1 MSSGEMGYVR
11 VVHGV
16 GVIRFSLEHVR
27 IQTLAEPILHL
38 SSFQVLR
45 SSLFHP
51 PMQMSQPRNIH
62 ERTTP
67 IEMRGR
73 DQIRTDRTNNGWC
86 DAVLIR
92 RGGDN
97 ADVMM
102 AVD

>member
-16 GVIRFSLEHVR
+16 GVIRFSLEHVEDSDPGR
-27 IQTLAEPILHL
+27 AGPILL
-38 SSFQVLR
+38 LLVPSPTCS
-45 SSLFHP
+45 FHP

-92 RGGDN
+92 RGWGQC
-97 ADVMM
+97 
-102 AVD
+102 